1 MHLVNWLFSNDSIEL
16 NNLNVGRLFVIIL
29 IIIVALLVVRWLL
42 KWLFKRVIKLF
53 QPLVKAVKERRI
65 DRRTAKAVD
74 LQEDEIYDLIFLH
87 ERGFV
92 RARATG
98 QSITDIYAK
107 VENLI
112 RKKLKVVVKSGT
124 YFLSSGSHQ
133 NMVTRTE
140 YTFTLWPCRTQ
151 HLGIQASCI
160 NASRP
165 IPGQSDRFYG
175 VARVSDDLARF
186 LEATQDTDPMVIQAG
201 VWAIT
206 DGYSARDVQTRLV
219 ARDQHGNNRQA
230 VSDAQIAEARRIL
243 DRLGISHKL

>member
-1 MHLVNWLFSNDSIEL
+1 MRLVNWLFSNDSIEL
-16 NNLNVGRLFVIIL
+16 KNLNAGRLFVTIL
-29 IIIVALLVVRWLL
+29 IILVAFLVLRSVF
-42 KWLFKRVIKLF
+42 KWLFKRVVKLF
-53 QPLVKAVKERRI
+53 QPLGKRIKERRI
-65 DRRTAKAVD
+65 DRRTAKAAG
-74 LQEDEIYDLIFLH
+74 LREDETYDLIFLH

-92 RARATG
+92 RARGTG
-98 QSITDIYAK
+98 QSITEIYGK

-112 RKKLKVVVKSGT
+112 RKKLKVVVNPGT

-140 YTFTLWPCRTQ
+140 YTFTLWPCSTQ

-160 NASRP
+160 NANRP

-186 LEATQDTDPMVIQAG
+186 LEATQDTDPMVVQAG

-206 DGYSARDVQTRLV
+206 DGYSAHDVQTRLV
-219 ARDQHGNNRQA
+219 AHDQYGNTRQA

-243 DRLGISHKL
+243 DRLGINHKL

>member
-1 MHLVNWLFSNDSIEL
+1 MSLVRWLFSNDSIEL
-16 NNLNVGRLFVIIL
+16 KNLNVGRLFVIIL
-29 IIIVALLVVRWLL
+29 IILVSFLVLRWLL
-42 KWLFKRVIKLF
+42 KWLFKRIAKLF
-53 QPLVKAVKERRI
+53 KPLGKAIKERRI
-65 DRRTAKAVD
+65 NQRTEKAAK
-74 LQEDEIYDLIFLH
+74 LREDETYDLIFLH

-98 QSITDIYAK
+98 QSITEIYAK

-112 RKKLKVVVKSGT
+112 RKKLKVIVKPGT

-140 YTFTLWPCRTQ
+140 YTFMLWPCSTQ
-151 HLGIQASCI
+151 HLGIKSSCI

-165 IPGQSDRFYG
+165 IPGRSDRFYG

-186 LEATQDTDPMVIQAG
+186 LEATQDIDPMVVQAG

-206 DGYSARDVQTRLV
+206 DGYSAHDVQTRLV
-219 ARDQHGNNRQA
+219 ARDQYGNTRQA
-230 VSDAQIAEARRIL
+230 VSNAQITEARRIL

>member
-1 MHLVNWLFSNDSIEL
+1 MRLISWLFSNDSIEL
-16 NNLNVGRLFVIIL
+16 NNLNVGRLFITIL
-29 IIIVALLVVRWLL
+29 IILVAFFVLRWLI
-42 KWLFKRVIKLF
+42 KWLFNLVAKLF
-53 QPLVKAVKERRI
+53 QPLGKAIKERRI
-65 DRRTAKAVD
+65 DRRTAKAAD
-74 LQEDEIYDLIFLH
+74 LREDKAYDLIFLH

-98 QSITDIYAK
+98 QSITEIYTK

-133 NMVTRTE
+133 NMVTRSE

-151 HLGIQASCI
+151 RLGIEASCI

-186 LEATQDTDPMVIQAG
+186 LEATQDTDPMVVQAG

-206 DGYSARDVQTRLV
+206 DGYSAHDVQARLV
-219 ARDQHGNNRQA
+219 AHDQYGNTRQA
-230 VSDAQIAEARRIL
+230 VSDAQVAEARRIL

>member
-1 MHLVNWLFSNDSIEL
+1 MRLVRWLFSNDSIEL
-16 NNLNVGRLFVIIL
+16 NNLNVGRLFVTIVIIL
-29 IIIVALLVVRWLL
+29 ASLLIFWSLL
-42 KWLFKRVIKLF
+42 KWLFKRIVKLF
-53 QPLVKAVKERRI
+53 QPLGKAIKERRI
-65 DRRTAKAVD
+65 NRRTAKAVD
-74 LQEDEIYDLIFLH
+74 LREDETYDLIFLH

-98 QSITDIYAK
+98 QSITEIYAK

-112 RKKLKVVVKSGT
+112 RKKLKVVVKSST

-160 NASRP
+160 NAGRP
-165 IPGQSDRFYG
+165 IPGQNDRFYG
-175 VARVSDDLARF
+175 VAQVSDDLARF
-186 LEATQDTDPMVIQAG
+186 LEATQDTDPMVVQAR

-206 DGYSARDVQTRLV
+206 DGYSAHDVQTRLV
-219 ARDQHGNNRQA
+219 ARDQYGNTRQA
-230 VSDAQIAEARRIL
+230 VSAAQIAEARRIL
-243 DRLGISHKL
+243 NRLGISHKL